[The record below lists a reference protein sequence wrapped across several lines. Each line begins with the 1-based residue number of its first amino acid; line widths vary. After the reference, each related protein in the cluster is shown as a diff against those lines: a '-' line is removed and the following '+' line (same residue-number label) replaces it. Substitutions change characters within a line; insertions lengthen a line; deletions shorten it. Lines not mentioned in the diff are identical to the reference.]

1 MHVCCYNA
9 CSTFLDKVNS
19 LKVFVLTFSEF
30 DVYNN
35 VYSLCFYSFNY
46 FVFNLCN
53 VATLMWGWQVTLFGL
68 DNYLNVGSCV
78 QINSKVRRMLA
89 FRYAY
94 SFNSAENN
102 ERLTLVVSGKIW
114 TRIFA
119 LPPTVA
125 PHIELLNRQG
135 SV

>member
-1 MHVCCYNA
+1 MRVCCYNA

-35 VYSLCFYSFNY
+35 VYSLCFYCFNY
-46 FVFNLCN
+46 FMFNLCN
-53 VATLMWGWQVTLFGL
+53 VATLMWGWQVSLFGL

-94 SFNSAENN
+94 IHLIVQRTTND
-102 ERLTLVVSGKIW
+102 
-114 TRIFA
+114 
-119 LPPTVA
+119 
-125 PHIELLNRQG
+125 
-135 SV
+135 